1 MANSG
6 FYYILSVPRD
16 KASGEGLSSIFEI
29 KDGIIKF
36 YKLECR
42 YNGQTPVE
50 SFLIEDRYFDDAP
63 QLEAFPYKPEW
74 DLADTIFQN
83 HSGYRNLDPDTFHA
97 QYRIVKTPL
106 EAGEYY
112 PMVFRPVLNKDGL
125 ENGFLKYIDSFNEG
139 ENYPLYGPNYTY
151 YKNKLPQFELLIDEL
166 TNVFKVIEPLPDNKN
181 TYGHQLRN
189 ILILACTEVENLL
202 KSFLKVHG
210 YAKEGNFTI
219 TDYWLANKYLHLSK
233 TYSYFLRY
241 NSWGF
246 ANPFEAWEAEK
257 YVQLPWYAAYNHV
270 KHDREGNFKEAT
282 LENAVLSVAAVGII
296 LVTMFGN
303 GNAFWNEKA
312 GKFLSV
318 QYKLFEIDEYYLP
331 YISPGDLHTK
341 WKLRTI
347 DFK

>member
-6 FYYILSVPRD
+6 FYYILSVPRNE
-16 KASGEGLSSIFEI
+16 ASSEGLSSIFEL
-29 KDGIIKF
+29 KDDKITI
-36 YKLECR
+36 YHLECH
-42 YNGQTPVE
+42 YNGQAPIE
-50 SFLIEDRYFDDAP
+50 SFLIADRSFDHDYQP
-63 QLEAFPYKPEW
+63 EVFNYNPEW
-74 DLADTIFQN
+74 DLHDNIFHN
-83 HSGYRNLDPDTFHA
+83 YSIYNRNFDPDTFRE
-97 QYRIVKTPL
+97 QFQIVKTPL

-125 ENGFLKYIDSFNEG
+125 ENGFLKCIDSFNQG

-151 YKNKLPQFELLIDEL
+151 YKTKIPQFELLIDEL

-202 KSFLKVHG
+202 KSFLKAHG
-210 YAKEGNFTI
+210 VKKESLTM
-219 TDYWLANKYLHLSK
+219 TDYWLANKYLHLNK
-233 TYSYFLRY
+233 TFFYFFRY
-241 NSWGF
+241 TDWGT
-246 ANPFEAWEAEK
+246 ACPFQAWEAAE
-257 YVQLPWYAAYNHV
+257 YTPLPWYAAYNRV

-296 LVTMFGN
+296 LVMMFGK
-303 GNAFWNEKA
+303 GNAFWAAKA

-318 QYKLFEIDEYYLP
+318 HQQPFKIDECYLP
-331 YISPGDLHTK
+331 YVFPGDTHAK